1 MNKQEKKTG
10 SKTEVSEE
18 VSETVK
24 TFKVNLY
31 PSQVARLDSM
41 RKDTGA
47 SRSFIIRKAIW
58 KFFS

>member
-10 SKTEVSEE
+10 SKTEVSE
-18 VSETVK
+18 TIK

>member
-10 SKTEVSEE
+10 SNTEI
-18 VSETVK
+18 SETVK

-47 SRSFIIRKAIW
+47 SRSFMIRKAIMIFLVA
-58 KFFS
+58 K